1 MGLSTLRTRRPR
13 QVTGAMAAVA
23 MLAASLFT
31 APLAFAQERLAPI
44 GGASATLADGS
55 RPVVVLTVASL
66 NKLMRDVNYITGV
79 AGQPQFGGMF
89 SMMAGAFAQGMDLDQ
104 PIVVMVPMVNGT
116 PQPIIAL
123 PTSDIATV
131 LKRLEAQT
139 GPVDK
144 LDDGTLVVTVNQ
156 TTLYIKQA
164 GERAYAAQDRDAL
177 GLAPADPSGMIKGM
191 GNAYDLAVRLQVQQV
206 PAEVRDILMDQLRQ
220 GFEQAMSQQKDAES
234 TREMAEGSIEQLE
247 QLVREAD
254 ELNFGLNIDESA
266 RNIAIDGS
274 FTALPG
280 TQLAAIYGGQNPIPS
295 SFASVIR
302 DDVAAYFHS
311 AASISPEAIDQAS
324 AGIESSMAM
333 LKGAMANEG
342 NLPPEAQQKI
352 ESYVGR
358 LTEIVSASLSE
369 GKSDFGG
376 MLVANSEK
384 LQFVMGAFVADGNE
398 VAKLAKDLA
407 TEIPDDPRAPRFM
420 FDIGKSGNVTMHMIE
435 ADVPPQADEARTV
448 FGDKL
453 QIHIGTGP
461 QSLYLAV
468 GKGSESVLKQ
478 FIASGATNDDGRR
491 PLGQFKLSLLP
502 ILEFARSVESN
513 AGIDAVINA
522 VSGSPGGGQVDIV
535 SNTIDN
541 GASSNIKIGEGLIK
555 AIGAAVAAGQQ
566 RQQGGQPF

>member
-1 MGLSTLRTRRPR
+1 MGLSTLRTRRRP
-13 QVTGAMAAVA
+13 QVTGAFAAA
-23 MLAASLFT
+23 ALLAASLFA

-44 GGASATLADGS
+44 GGASTTLADGS

-89 SMMAGAFAQGMDLDQ
+89 SMFAGAFAQGMDLDQ

-139 GPVDK
+139 GPVDT

-156 TTLYIKQA
+156 TTLYVKQA
-164 GERAYAAQDRDAL
+164 GERAYAAQDRNAL
-177 GLAPADPSGMIKGM
+177 KLAPADPSGMIKGM

-206 PAEVRDILMDQLRQ
+206 PAEVRDVLMDQLRQ
-220 GFEQAMSQQKDAES
+220 GFEQAMSQQNDAES
-234 TREMAEGSIEQLE
+234 TREMAESSIEQLE

-254 ELNFGLNIDESA
+254 ELKFGLNIDESA

-302 DDVAAYFHS
+302 NDVAAYFHS

-333 LKGAMANEG
+333 MKGAMASDG
-342 NLPPEAQQKI
+342 NLPPDAQEKI
-352 ESYVGR
+352 EAYVGR
-358 LTEIVSASLSE
+358 LTEIVSASLAE
-369 GKSDFGG
+369 GKSDVGG

-435 ADVPPQADEARTV
+435 ADVPPQADEARAV
-448 FGDKL
+448 FGEKL

-468 GKGSESVLKQ
+468 GKGSEAVLKK

-491 PLGQFKLSLLP
+491 PLGQFKMSLLP

-522 VSGSPGGGQVDIV
+522 VSGSPGGGQVDVV

-541 GASSNIKIGEGLIK
+541 GASTKIKIGEGLIK